1 MLFSNVS
8 SHDGFLPVL
17 SVANSTDEWLDF
29 DVVVHAM
36 VVENFL
42 LMESTVWADGAF
54 EPLLLD
60 VRNFH
65 MGLESIFVLELLL
78 AHFASLLWHFMRQF
92 NVGFEGYLIFQPG
105 ATNVANVV
113 P

>member
-1 MLFSNVS
+1 MM
-8 SHDGFLPVL
+8 
-17 SVANSTDEWLDF
+17 
-29 DVVVHAM
+29 VHAM

-92 NVGFEGYLIFQPG
+92 NVGFEGDLIFQPG